1 MLDKVNERLLNS
13 AFHIYIKGEDKMKK
27 VLTFL
32 EARGDINVI
41 EYFFVAVLIVAGI
54 TVALL
59 RYL

>member
-32 EARGDINVI
+32 EARDDINVN
-41 EYFFVAVLIVAGI
+41 EYLFVAVLVVVGI
-54 TVALL
+54 TVVLFK
-59 RYL
+59 YL

>member
-1 MLDKVNERLLNS
+1 MLDKAEEN
-13 AFHIYIKGEDKMKK
+13 KMKK

>member
-1 MLDKVNERLLNS
+1 MLDKAEEN
-13 AFHIYIKGEDKMKK
+13 KMKK

-41 EYFFVAVLIVAGI
+41 EYFFVAVLIVVGI
-54 TVALL
+54 TVVLF

>member
-1 MLDKVNERLLNS
+1 MLGKAEEN
-13 AFHIYIKGEDKMKK
+13 KMKK

-41 EYFFVAVLIVAGI
+41 EYLFVVVLVVVGI
-54 TVALL
+54 TVALF